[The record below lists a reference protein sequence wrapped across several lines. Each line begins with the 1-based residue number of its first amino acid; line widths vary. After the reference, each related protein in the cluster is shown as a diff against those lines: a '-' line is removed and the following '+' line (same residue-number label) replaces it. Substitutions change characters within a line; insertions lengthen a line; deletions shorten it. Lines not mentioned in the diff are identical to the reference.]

1 MTLFR
6 MPIFVWT
13 VLVTQALILLATPVI
28 TAALIALFID
38 RNYGGSFFD
47 PAVGGDPVLWQHL
60 FWFFGH
66 PEVYIVIL
74 PALGVVSEI
83 LPVFSRKPLF
93 GYHAFAWATIGIG
106 LLSFSVWAHHMFTT
120 GVVFL
125 PFFTFM
131 TALIAIPTGVKM
143 FNWLATL
150 WRGSIMF
157 TSAMLFGLGIVSM
170 FLIGGISGVMLAS
183 APVDFHLQDTYFVVA
198 HLHYVFFGGAAMGV
212 FAATYYWFP
221 KMSGRFLNETLGK
234 IHFAMLFVGFNMAF
248 FVQHML
254 GIQGMPRRIADYAP
268 DAGWTEMNLIST
280 VGAFLI
286 AASMVP
292 FVVNVVTS
300 LMNGRKAGDDPWEGN
315 TLEWATTSPP
325 PTYNFDS
332 LPPIRSERPVF
343 DLRHRGEDAHP

>member
-1 MTLFR
+1 
-6 MPIFVWT
+6 
-13 VLVTQALILLATPVI
+13 
-28 TAALIALFID
+28 
-38 RNYGGSFFD
+38 
-47 PAVGGDPVLWQHL
+47 
-60 FWFFGH
+60 
-66 PEVYIVIL
+66 
-74 PALGVVSEI
+74 
-83 LPVFSRKPLF
+83 
-93 GYHAFAWATIGIG
+93 
-106 LLSFSVWAHHMFTT
+106 MFTT

-150 WRGSIMF
+150 WRGSLVF

-221 KMSGRFLNETLGK
+221 KMSGRMLNETLGK
-234 IHFAMLFVGFNMAF
+234 IHFAMLFIGFNATF

-254 GIQGMPRRIADYAP
+254 GIQGMPRRIADYAA
-268 DAGWTEMNLIST
+268 DAGWTEMNVIST

-286 AASMVP
+286 AFSMVP
-292 FVVNVVTS
+292 FVINVVTS

-343 DLRHRGEDAHP
+343 DLRHAHDEVQH

>member
-1 MTLFR
+1 
-6 MPIFVWT
+6 
-13 VLVTQALILLATPVI
+13 
-28 TAALIALFID
+28 
-38 RNYGGSFFD
+38 
-47 PAVGGDPVLWQHL
+47 
-60 FWFFGH
+60 
-66 PEVYIVIL
+66 
-74 PALGVVSEI
+74 
-83 LPVFSRKPLF
+83 
-93 GYHAFAWATIGIG
+93 
-106 LLSFSVWAHHMFTT
+106 
-120 GVVFL
+120 
-125 PFFTFM
+125 
-131 TALIAIPTGVKM
+131 
-143 FNWLATL
+143 
-150 WRGSIMF
+150 
-157 TSAMLFGLGIVSM
+157 
-170 FLIGGISGVMLAS
+170 MLAS

-221 KMSGRFLNETLGK
+221 KMSGRLLNETLGK
-234 IHFAMLFVGFNMAF
+234 IHFAMLFVGFNLAF

-286 AASMVP
+286 AASMIP

-300 LMNGRKAGDDPWEGN
+300 LMNGRKAGDDPWEAN

>member
-1 MTLFR
+1 
-6 MPIFVWT
+6 
-13 VLVTQALILLATPVI
+13 
-28 TAALIALFID
+28 
-38 RNYGGSFFD
+38 
-47 PAVGGDPVLWQHL
+47 
-60 FWFFGH
+60 
-66 PEVYIVIL
+66 
-74 PALGVVSEI
+74 
-83 LPVFSRKPLF
+83 
-93 GYHAFAWATIGIG
+93 
-106 LLSFSVWAHHMFTT
+106 
-120 GVVFL
+120 
-125 PFFTFM
+125 
-131 TALIAIPTGVKM
+131 
-143 FNWLATL
+143 
-150 WRGSIMF
+150 
-157 TSAMLFGLGIVSM
+157 MLFGLGIVSM

-221 KMSGRFLNETLGK
+221 KMSGRMLNETLGK
-234 IHFAMLFVGFNMAF
+234 VHFAMLFVGFNATF

-286 AASMVP
+286 AASMLP
-292 FVVNVVTS
+292 FVINVVTS

-343 DLRHRGEDAHP
+343 DLRHKGEDVPH